1 MASSQCSVLV
11 KKHDGQL
18 VHVSPHKN
26 KWGRWKLDALTV
38 VDFLPDGFPSEV
50 TLAQCGHLEVLM
62 IRTKGIRTI
71 PEYIKHLQNIT
82 ELWLMNGDLEEFP
95 LAVCQL
101 NKLTYLDLSFNKINK
116 IPAGACAQMNTLTTL
131 KMPGCGLTCLP
142 EDFHQMGNLE
152 ELKLLHNKLSHLCD
166 GFKNMTKLRVVRL
179 FYNSFDCIED
189 EFLFDTLV
197 NIETLALSGT
207 NMKSLPGGI
216 GQMVKLKWIQL
227 SDNKLEY
234 SMNED

>member
-1 MASSQCSVLV
+1 
-11 KKHDGQL
+11 
-18 VHVSPHKN
+18 
-26 KWGRWKLDALTV
+26 
-38 VDFLPDGFPSEV
+38 V
-50 TLAQCGHLEVLM
+50 TLAQCGHLEALG
-62 IRTKGIRTI
+62 ITTKGIRII

-116 IPAGACAQMNTLTTL
+116 IPAGACAQMNKLRIL
-131 KMPGCGLTCLP
+131 SMEDCGLTCLP

>member
-1 MASSQCSVLV
+1 M
-11 KKHDGQL
+11 
-18 VHVSPHKN
+18 N
-26 KWGRWKLDALTV
+26 KWGQWQLDLDAYV
-38 VDFLPDGFPSEV
+38 VDFLPFGFPSEV

-82 ELWLMNGDLEEFP
+82 TLWLISGDLKEFP

-101 NKLTYLDLSFNKINK
+101 NKLTDLDLTSNKINR
-116 IPAGACAQMNTLTTL
+116 IPAGACTKMNKLRRLDMTF
-131 KMPGCGLTCLP
+131 CGLTCLP

-166 GFKNMTKLRVVRL
+166 GFKNMTKLSWVWL
-179 FYNSFDCIED
+179 SYNPFDCLEG
-189 EFLFDTLV
+189 EFPFDTLV